1 MKGEKVSRHK
11 SGEQKD
17 GIAKRGSSY
26 SYIIRVKDPET
37 GISKQKWISG
47 FATKEEAKSAR
58 DKARTEAR
66 TGVFVSPTKVTVQE
80 HFEAWW
86 EIKKEKVKPTTAE
99 NYRFLLDRYILPK
112 FGSQLLKDLTSV
124 KIEKMLIN
132 LIQDRSESTVRLVS
146 IVLAQGLE
154 RAVKDRLLPLN
165 PAKGIER
172 PKGKKRIVT
181 PYTSGELR
189 KLLEELENHR
199 LFAYFRLLAYTG
211 GRRGEILA
219 LRWSDLD
226 FEKATLAISKNRT
239 RIGKTVIEQ
248 DSTKGGDGKR
258 IVQLDSETLR
268 LVKDHRRRQIEERM
282 KAGSLWQEAN
292 YIFTQENGLPL
303 DPSTPYQLFKRTA
316 KKLGLRSESLH
327 SIRHLHATELL
338 NSGAG
343 VHLVKDRLGHSD
355 ISTTLRIYAHI
366 RPEQKQEVAD
376 LFARAIENG

>member
-1 MKGEKVSRHK
+1 MSRQK

-26 SYIIRVKDPET
+26 SYIVRVKDLET
-37 GISKQKWISG
+37 GKSKQKWISG

-58 DKARTEAR
+58 DKARTESR
-66 TGVFVSPTKVTVQE
+66 DGVFVSPTKITVQE
-80 HFEAWW
+80 HFEEWW
-86 EIKKEKVKPTTAE
+86 EIKRTKVKPTTAE
-99 NYRFLLDRYILPK
+99 NYRFILDRYILPK
-112 FGSQLLKDLTSV
+112 FGSQLLKDLSSA
-124 KIEKMLIN
+124 KIEKVFIE
-132 LIQDRSESTVRLVS
+132 LIQDLSESTVRLVS
-146 IVLAQGLE
+146 IVLSQGLE
-154 RAVKDRLLPLN
+154 RAVKERRIAFN

-172 PKGKKRIVT
+172 PKGRKRSVT
-181 PYTSGELR
+181 PYTSNEL
-189 KLLEELENHR
+189 KALLESLESHR
-199 LFAYFRLLAYTG
+199 LFAFFRLLAYTG
-211 GRRGEILA
+211 ARRGEILA

-226 FEKATLAISKNRT
+226 FEKATLSISKNRT
-239 RIGKTVIEQ
+239 RLGKSVIEQ

-258 IVQLDSETLR
+258 LVQLDSETLR
-268 LVKDHRRRQIEERM
+268 LVRDHRRRQIEERM
-282 KAGSLWQEAN
+282 KAGSLWQEADF
-292 YIFTQENGLPL
+292 IFTRENGLPL
-303 DPSTPYQLFKRTA
+303 DPSTPYQLFKKTA
-316 KKLGLRSESLH
+316 KRLGLRSESLH

>member
-1 MKGEKVSRHK
+1 VSRHK

-26 SYIIRVKDPET
+26 SYIVRVKDPET

-47 FATKEEAKSAR
+47 FATKEEARSAR

-66 TGVFVSPTKVTVQE
+66 TGLFVSPTKVTVKE

-124 KIEKMLIN
+124 KIEKMLID
-132 LIQDRSESTVRLVS
+132 LIQDHSESTVRLVS

-172 PKGKKRIVT
+172 PKGKKRTVT
-181 PYTSGELR
+181 PYTSSELKR
-189 KLLEELENHR
+189 LLKELESHR
-199 LFAYFRLLAYTG
+199 LFAFFRLLAYTG

-226 FEKATLAISKNRT
+226 PEKATLTISKNRT
-239 RIGKTVIEQ
+239 RLGKTVIEQ

-268 LVKDHRRRQIEERM
+268 LMKDHRKRQIEERM
-282 KAGSLWQEAN
+282 KAGSLWQEGN
-292 YIFTQENGLPL
+292 FIFAQETGLPL
-303 DPSTPYQLFKRTA
+303 DPSTPYHLFKKTA
-316 KKLGLRSESLH
+316 KRLGLRSESLH

>member
-1 MKGEKVSRHK
+1 VSRHK
-11 SGEQKD
+11 TGEQKD

-26 SYIIRVKDPET
+26 SYIVRVKDPET
-37 GISKQKWISG
+37 GLSKQKWISG

-66 TGVFVSPTKVTVQE
+66 TGVFVSPTKITVQE

-99 NYRFLLDRYILPK
+99 NYRFILDRYILPK
-112 FGSQLLKDLTSV
+112 LGTQLLKDLTSV
-124 KIEKMLIN
+124 KIEKMLIE
-132 LIQDRSESTVRLVS
+132 LIQEHSESTVRLVS
-146 IVLAQGLE
+146 ITLSQGLE

-181 PYTSGELR
+181 PYTSSELRNLLGEL
-189 KLLEELENHR
+189 ESHR
-199 LFAYFRLLAYTG
+199 LFAFFRLLAYTG
-211 GRRGEILA
+211 ARRGEILA

-226 FEKATLAISKNRT
+226 FEKATLSISKNRT

-258 IVQLDSETLR
+258 IVQIDSDTLR
-268 LVKDHRRRQIEERM
+268 LVRDHRKRQIEERM

-303 DPSTPYQLFKRTA
+303 DPSTPYQLFKKTA
-316 KKLGLRSESLH
+316 KRLGLRSESLH

-338 NSGAG
+338 NSGVG

>member
-1 MKGEKVSRHK
+1 VSRHK

-26 SYIIRVKDPET
+26 SYIVRVKDPET

-47 FATKEEAKSAR
+47 FATKEEARSAR

-66 TGVFVSPTKVTVQE
+66 TGVFVSPTKVTVKE
-80 HFEAWW
+80 HYEAWW

-124 KIEKMLIN
+124 KIEKMLID
-132 LIQDRSESTVRLVS
+132 LIQDHSESTVRLVS
-146 IVLAQGLE
+146 IVLSQGLE

-172 PKGKKRIVT
+172 PKGKKRTVT
-181 PYTSGELR
+181 PYTSSELK
-189 KLLEELENHR
+189 KLLEELESHR
-199 LFAYFRLLAYTG
+199 LFAFFRLLAYTG

-219 LRWSDLD
+219 LRWSDLNP
-226 FEKATLAISKNRT
+226 EKATLTISKNRT
-239 RIGKTVIEQ
+239 RLGKTVIEQ

-268 LVKDHRRRQIEERM
+268 LMKDHRKRQIEERM
-282 KAGSLWQEAN
+282 KAGSLWQEGN
-292 YIFTQENGLPL
+292 FIFAQETGLPL
-303 DPSTPYQLFKRTA
+303 DPSTPYHLFKRTA
-316 KKLGLRSESLH
+316 KRLGLRSESLH

>member
-1 MKGEKVSRHK
+1 VSRHK

-26 SYIIRVKDPET
+26 SYIVRVKDPET

-47 FATKEEAKSAR
+47 FATKEEARSAR

-66 TGVFVSPTKVTVQE
+66 TGVFVSPTKVTVKE

-124 KIEKMLIN
+124 KIEKMLID
-132 LIQDRSESTVRLVS
+132 LIQDHSESTVRLVS

-172 PKGKKRIVT
+172 PKGKKRTVT
-181 PYTSGELR
+181 PYTSSELKR
-189 KLLEELENHR
+189 LLKELESHR
-199 LFAYFRLLAYTG
+199 LFAFFRLLAYTG

-226 FEKATLAISKNRT
+226 PEKATLTISKNRT
-239 RIGKTVIEQ
+239 RLGKTVIEQ

-268 LVKDHRRRQIEERM
+268 LMKDHRKRQIEERM
-282 KAGSLWQEAN
+282 KAGSLWQEGN
-292 YIFTQENGLPL
+292 FIFAQETGLPL
-303 DPSTPYQLFKRTA
+303 DPSTPYHLFKKTA
-316 KKLGLRSESLH
+316 KRLGLRSESLH

>member
-1 MKGEKVSRHK
+1 VSRHK
-11 SGEQKD
+11 TGEQKD

-26 SYIIRVKDPET
+26 SYIVRVKDPET
-37 GISKQKWISG
+37 NISKQKWISG

-58 DKARTEAR
+58 DKGRSESR
-66 TGVFVSPTKVTVQE
+66 DGVFVSPTKITVQE
-80 HFEAWW
+80 HFEQWW
-86 EIKKEKVKPTTAE
+86 EIKKTKVKPTTAE
-99 NYRFLLDRYILPK
+99 NYRFILDRYILPK
-112 FGSQLLKDLTSV
+112 FGTQLLKDLTSV
-124 KIEKMLIN
+124 RIEKVLIELVQN
-132 LIQDRSESTVRLVS
+132 LSESTVRLVA
-146 IVLAQGLE
+146 ITLTQGLE
-154 RAVKDRLLPLN
+154 RAVKDKRIAFN

-172 PKGKKRIVT
+172 PKGRKRIVT
-181 PYTSGELR
+181 PYNSSELK
-189 KLLEELENHR
+189 KLLEELKSHR
-199 LFAYFRLLAYTG
+199 LFAFFRLLAYTG

-219 LRWSDLD
+219 LRWSDLE

-248 DSTKGGDGKR
+248 DSTKGGDGMR

-268 LVKDHRRRQIEERM
+268 LIKDHRRRQIEERM
-282 KAGSLWQEAN
+282 KAGLLWQEAN

-303 DPSTPYQLFKRTA
+303 DPSTPYQLFKKTA

-327 SIRHLHATELL
+327 SFRHLHATELL

-343 VHLVKDRLGHSD
+343 IHLVKDRLGHSD

-376 LFARAIENG
+376 LFARAIEKG

>member
-1 MKGEKVSRHK
+1 MSRHK

-26 SYIIRVKDPET
+26 SYIVRVKDPET
-37 GISKQKWISG
+37 GISKQKWVSG
-47 FATKEEAKSAR
+47 FATKEEARSAR

-66 TGVFVSPTKVTVQE
+66 TGVFVSPTKVTVKE

-124 KIEKMLIN
+124 KIEKMLIE
-132 LIQDRSESTVRLVS
+132 LIRDHSESTVRLVS

-172 PKGKKRIVT
+172 PKGKKRTVT
-181 PYTSGELR
+181 PYTSSELKR
-189 KLLEELENHR
+189 LLEELESHR
-199 LFAYFRLLAYTG
+199 LFAFFRLLAYTG

-226 FEKATLAISKNRT
+226 PEKATLTISKNRT
-239 RIGKTVIEQ
+239 RLGKTVIEQ

-268 LVKDHRRRQIEERM
+268 LMKDHRKRQIEERM
-282 KAGSLWQEAN
+282 KAGSLWQEGN
-292 YIFTQENGLPL
+292 FIFAQENGLPL
-303 DPSTPYQLFKRTA
+303 DPSTPYHLFKKTA
-316 KKLGLRSESLH
+316 KRLGLRSESLH